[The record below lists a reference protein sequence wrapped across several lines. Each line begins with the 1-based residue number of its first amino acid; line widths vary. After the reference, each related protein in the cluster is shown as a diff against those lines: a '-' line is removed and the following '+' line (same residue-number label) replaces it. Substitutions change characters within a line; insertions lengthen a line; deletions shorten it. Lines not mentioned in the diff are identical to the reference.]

1 MSTSVRIIAQHYDN
15 ETGKLLKEITV
26 RDDEVKKPEELKDL
40 GYLHME
46 QIDIMSTCQDFRVSQ
61 QIILVNNTRECPVCG
76 SKTLK
81 HGKYDSEF
89 HSIFSDHKVEIQRL
103 KCKGGCNLP
112 YKLEGLFG
120 TSTHPDLLK
129 RQAELTAEKSYVK
142 VAKELNYDAKK

>member
-46 QIDIMSTCQDFRVSQ
+46 QIDIMSKCQDFRVSQ
-61 QIILVNNTRECPVCG
+61 QIILVNNTRECPICG

-89 HSIFSDHKVEIQRL
+89 TRFRYLKIHDHHNNFLRQKV
-103 KCKGGCNLP
+103 NV
-112 YKLEGLFG
+112 
-120 TSTHPDLLK
+120 SND
-129 RQAELTAEKSYVK
+129 EKSGK
-142 VAKELNYDAKK
+142 